1 MRMKTNNPIIL
12 ALLAMLLLIACD
24 EVSVDERLTYVEPP
38 EVGRAVLIED
48 FTGQY
53 CVNCPRAT
61 EEIERLI
68 EQYGDS
74 VVIAVA
80 IHSGPFSKQKGEIT
94 PLYTEVGDEYFT
106 RWNLSTQPVGLVDR
120 LFSSMPL
127 SYTDWGGGVYY
138 ELTDS
143 SRCEAPVSFMTTTSY
158 EEVSRTSEIEV
169 QTIGM
174 SSAHVSGKL
183 QVWLVE
189 DSIDSFQLMPD
200 GSRQEHYNH
209 MHVFR
214 ASVNDPWGD
223 EIAVN
228 HGEVAVK
235 NYEIVMD
242 PAWVP
247 EHCAVV
253 TFLYDE
259 SGVRQVTKKK
269 LIN

>member
-1 MRMKTNNPIIL
+1 MKMKYYSI
-12 ALLAMLLLIACD
+12 LLLTLFAMASCD
-24 EVSVDERLTYVEPP
+24 KVSLNERLTYVEPV
-38 EVGRAVLIED
+38 EVGKAVLIED
-48 FTGQY
+48 YTGQY

-74 VVIAVA
+74 VVIPVA
-80 IHSGPFSKQKGEIT
+80 IHSGPFSKKNGELT
-94 PLYTEVGDEYFT
+94 PLYTEVGDMYFN
-106 RWNLSTQPVGLVDR
+106 RWNLSSQPVGLVDR
-120 LFSSMPL
+120 LYGPMPFN
-127 SYTDWGGGVYY
+127 YTDWGAGVNY
-138 ELTDS
+138 EIAFK
-143 SRCEAPVSFMTTTSY
+143 APVSFMTSIDYDDET
-158 EEVSRTSEIEV
+158 RNAQIEV
-169 QTIGM
+169 QTIGLD
-174 SSAHVSGKL
+174 SERVSGKL

-200 GSRQEHYNH
+200 GSTNEHYNH

-214 ASVNDPWGD
+214 ASVNDSWGD
-223 EIAVN
+223 DLSVD

-235 NYEIVMD
+235 NYSLAMD

-259 SGVRQVTKKK
+259 NGVLQVAKKK
-269 LIN
+269 LTY